1 MNDIDNLGMISSKM
15 PHSHST
21 PAGVDGGSR
30 TPPTTPRKAGKMLA
44 VRVQMLDDTIT
55 MFQVQAKAMG
65 RVLFDQV
72 CKQLHLLEAD
82 YFGLEYQEPN
92 GTKYWLD
99 LEKPVCRQVGL
110 SLVDPLLRFCVK
122 FYTPDP
128 GQLEEEFTR
137 YLFCLQIKRDL
148 SQGYLQCND
157 NTAALMASYI
167 VQAECGDYVIEDYP
181 DHTYLS
187 TYKFVPHQD
196 QELERRIMEN
206 HKKHAGQSPA
216 EADLNLLETARRC
229 ELYGMKMHP
238 AKDHEGVPLNLAVA
252 HMGIIVFQH
261 YTKINTFSWAKIR
274 KISFKRK
281 RFLIKLHPEGY
292 GYYKDTVEFFF
303 EGRNEC
309 KNFWKKCVENHGFF
323 RCSVVKRVIRQ
334 KTRVLS
340 RGSSFRY
347 SGKTQKQI
355 VEFVRDNYVKRQT
368 FQRSNS
374 FRQTSGG
381 RALQGSEGAG
391 YRGATPSSSLMG
403 SSSISAHPLLPLG
416 DPALGTPALSLSCG
430 SMTLDSPT
438 TVTSVS
444 MGGTSHRRDDTAM
457 SYRTLTSIDVHSP
470 ATPNQGQSHRHTMG
484 AHQQQQRIT
493 SSTDGDE
500 VDKNHENTSKAENNN
515 LFYVNGKSEKGQNG
529 IGEINVNVNVIN
541 TPDLSP
547 EKHLKNGEVEDSEI
561 RKTKRWPTDKA
572 YYIAKELLMTERTY
586 KKDLDVINVW
596 FREEVSRESD
606 LESEPAVGLIELLAD
621 AHGPCLQ
628 EMETRL
634 ARWESNARH
643 NIGDFLYNTL
653 LNVLPLY
660 DQYLE
665 NLIPVLEKM
674 EYSMRTSRRFDQLC
688 RDFESQKYCYLPLT
702 SFLLKPLQRLLH
714 YNSIIDRLLDHYPKD
729 HTDFE
734 DCLAARDRLGE
745 TLLEGLTVLNQA
757 ENLVQ
762 LCELQRDISGFDNL
776 VQEGRRFIRQGCL
789 QKYSHKGF
797 QQRMFFLFSDIL
809 LYTFRTQQP
818 TQCFRVHGQ
827 LPLKGVTIQ
836 DGDNKTGTDFVFVIH
851 GQGNQSLTVAAS
863 SEEEKARWLEDLNM
877 AILQMENE
885 GKMPYLTTKSCIL
898 GSVDEL
904 GGGGIDLD
912 RGSCGGAKDS
922 QRSNTTVH
930 VCWHRNTSISYSD
943 QLRAFQNQLSGFLLR
958 KFKNSNGW
966 QKLWVVFTNFC
977 LFFYKSHQD
986 DFPLASLPLL
996 GYAVSTPS
1004 EKDSINKDFVFK
1016 LQFKNHV
1023 YFFRAESDFTFG
1035 RWMEVIRSATQQSH
1049 IPVNFNRKENY

>member
-1 MNDIDNLGMISSKM
+1 
-15 PHSHST
+15 
-21 PAGVDGGSR
+21 
-30 TPPTTPRKAGKMLA
+30 
-44 VRVQMLDDTIT
+44 
-55 MFQVQAKAMG
+55 
-65 RVLFDQV
+65 
-72 CKQLHLLEAD
+72 
-82 YFGLEYQEPN
+82 
-92 GTKYWLD
+92 
-99 LEKPVCRQVGL
+99 
-110 SLVDPLLRFCVK
+110 
-122 FYTPDP
+122 
-128 GQLEEEFTR
+128 
-137 YLFCLQIKRDL
+137 
-148 SQGYLQCND
+148 
-157 NTAALMASYI
+157 MASYI
-167 VQAECGDYVIEDYP
+167 VQAECGDYVTEDYP

-238 AKDHEGVPLNLAVA
+238 AKDHEGVPLNLSVA
-252 HMGIIVFQH
+252 HMGIIVFQN
-261 YTKINTFSWAKIR
+261 YSKINTFSWAKIR

-281 RFLIKLHPEGY
+281 KFLIKLHPEGY
-292 GYYKDTVEFFF
+292 GFYKDTVEFFF

-323 RCSVVKRVIRQ
+323 RCSTVKRVTRQ

-355 VEFVRDNYVKRQT
+355 VEFVRDNYVKRTQE

-374 FRQTSGG
+374 FRQTSSG
-381 RALQGSEGAG
+381 RALQGSEGGG
-391 YRGATPSSSLMG
+391 YRGATSSSSLLG

-416 DPALGTPALSLSCG
+416 DPALETPALSLSYG

-438 TVTSVS
+438 TATSAS
-444 MGGTSHRRDDTAM
+444 MGGTSHRREDTAT

-470 ATPNQGQSHRHTMG
+470 ATPYSQGQAPSHVTSQPQ
-484 AHQQQQRIT
+484 HQQARI
-493 SSTDGDE
+493 SSTEDMDAE
-500 VDKNHENTSKAENNN
+500 KSQSSQEQSQSPNSPCKSENNN
-515 LFYVNGKSEKGQNG
+515 SVYSRGESLLEKRTANGGCIQG
-529 IGEINVNVNVIN
+529 
-541 TPDLSP
+541 
-547 EKHLKNGEVEDSEI
+547 VEDQMSPTEI
-561 RKTKRWPTDKA
+561 SPIKPLRNGDVTDDGDTRRTKRWPTDKA
-572 YYIAKELLMTERTY
+572 YFISKELLMTERTY
-586 KKDLDVINVW
+586 KKDIDVVNIW
-596 FREEVSRESD
+596 LREELSKEPENESD
-606 LESEPAVGLIELLAD
+606 FLVTLLELLAD

-634 ARWESNARH
+634 SHWDSNSRH
-643 NIGDFLYNTL
+643 NIGYFLYNTL

-665 NLIPVLEKM
+665 NLMPVLEKF
-674 EYSMRTSRRFDQLC
+674 EYLMRTSKHFDQLC

-714 YNSIIDRLLDHYPKD
+714 YNSIIDRLLDYYPKD

-762 LCELQRDISGFDNL
+762 LCELQRDICGFDNL

-789 QKYSHKGF
+789 QKYSRKGF

-809 LYTFRTQQP
+809 LYTFRSLQP
-818 TQCFRVHGQ
+818 TQCFKVHGQ
-827 LPLKGVTIQ
+827 LPLKNMKIQ
-836 DGDNKTGTDFVFVIH
+836 ENDNKTNTEFSFMIH
-851 GQGNQSLTVAAS
+851 GLGNQSLTVAAS
-863 SEEEKARWLEDLNM
+863 SEEEKERWLEDLNA
-877 AILQMENE
+877 AIAQSDTID
-885 GKMPYLTTKSCIL
+885 GKTPYLNLKTCIL
-898 GSVDEL
+898 GSVDEV
-904 GGGGIDLD
+904 GDGTSNESD
-912 RGSCGGAKDS
+912 RTSCGGTKTS

-986 DFPLASLPLL
+986 DYPLASLPLL
-996 GYAVSTPS
+996 GYTVSQPL
-1004 EKDSINKDFVFK
+1004 EKDGINKDFVFK

-1023 YFFRAESDFTFG
+1023 YFFRAESDYTFG
-1035 RWMEVIRSATQQSH
+1035 RWMEVIKSATQQSH
-1049 IPVNFNRKENY
+1049 VTTSYTLNEDY